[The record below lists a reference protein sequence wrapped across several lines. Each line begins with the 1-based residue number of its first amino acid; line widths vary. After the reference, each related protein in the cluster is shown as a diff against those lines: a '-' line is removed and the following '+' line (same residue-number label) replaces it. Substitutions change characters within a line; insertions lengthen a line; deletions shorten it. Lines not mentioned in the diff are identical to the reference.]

1 MNAFAP
7 VLRVAVATSP
17 TPPAA
22 PPLNTARTARHR
34 TASAAHALAPELVAR
49 GPAFVAELMHAM
61 LSELAAATPGSD
73 VALDLAAV
81 ELSDRIETFTRRC
94 ARRQRRACERA
105 ARRRVR

>member
-1 MNAFAP
+1 MILAP

-17 TPPAA
+17 TPPTA
-22 PPLNTARTARHR
+22 PPVPSVRAHR
-34 TASAAHALAPELVAR
+34 LRAAAAAHALAPELVAR
-49 GPAFVAELMHAM
+49 GPAFVAELVHAM

-105 ARRRVR
+105 ARRGRP